1 MHPDILELRDF
12 YDRPL
17 GSTVRRVL
25 AQRIRARWSRL
36 PGATLIGVGY
46 PVPFLGSFRNE
57 TKRIG
62 ALMPANQGAI
72 VWPSTGEV
80 RTALY
85 EDEMLPLPDASVD
98 NLLVVHCLEGSEQ
111 VRKLLRELWRVLKP
125 EGSLVIVVPNRRG
138 VWARM
143 DTTPFGHGQPYS
155 RRQLDRSLT
164 DALLSPVDWSYAL
177 FMPPVD
183 RAFVRKMSP
192 AIERIGSRVWPVFA
206 GVIIVEAR
214 KELHSPIG
222 TGAVAR
228 RLPQLIPMRGTS
240 RATQDTADAKRAR
253 E

>member
-1 MHPDILELRDF
+1 MHADILELRDF

-17 GSTVRRVL
+17 GSMVRRVL

-46 PVPFLGSFRNE
+46 AVPFLGSFRNE

-62 ALMPANQGAI
+62 ALMPASQGAI

-125 EGSLVIVVPNRRG
+125 EGSLLIIVPNRRG

-143 DTTPFGHGQPYS
+143 DNSPFGHGQPFS
-155 RRQLDRSLT
+155 PRQLERLLT
-164 DALLSPVDWSYAL
+164 DALLSPVNWSNAL
-177 FMPPVD
+177 FMPPSD
-183 RAFVRKMSP
+183 RAFVRRAGP
-192 AIERIGSRVWPVFA
+192 AIERVGAKIWPVFA

-214 KELHSPIG
+214 KELSSPIG
-222 TGAVAR
+222 TARVAR

-240 RATQDTADAKRAR
+240 RAVNEPADAKRDA

>member
-17 GSTVRRVL
+17 GSMVRRVL

-36 PGATLIGVGY
+36 PGATLIGIGY
-46 PVPFLGSFRNE
+46 AVPFLGSFRSE

-62 ALMPANQGAI
+62 ALMPASQGAI

-85 EDEMLPLPDASVD
+85 EDEMLPLPDASID

-125 EGSLVIVVPNRRG
+125 EGSVLIIVPNRRG

-143 DTTPFGHGQPYS
+143 DSTPFGHGQPFS
-155 RRQLDRSLT
+155 PRQLERLLT
-164 DALLSPVDWSYAL
+164 DALLSPVDWSNAL
-177 FMPPVD
+177 FMPPAD
-183 RAFVRKMSP
+183 RAFVRRTGL
-192 AIERIGSRVWPVFA
+192 AIERVGAKIWPVFA
-206 GVIIVEAR
+206 GVIVVEAR
-214 KELHSPIG
+214 KELSSPIG
-222 TGAVAR
+222 TAVAAR

-240 RATQDTADAKRAR
+240 RAAGETIDAKSDSD
-253 E
+253 